1 MIAAVSNAIT
11 KSMRHTLIKAA
22 LFQAALLLSSLCQ
35 ADSEL
40 PPYVF
45 GQGLRIGDYYIS
57 GYANIVAE
65 DPFGQPAKL
74 ALDDLSVFVGGHVS
88 RWINPFVEVELA
100 KHTLLK
106 QGGNPGHGNIV
117 VERLYDDALLS
128 DRDTLRFGKTLT
140 PLGDWNT
147 VFASPLVPTIIR
159 PNTTALG
166 FEAYESGVTWM
177 HDLQDGETPDF
188 QIYWQPDYEWFERLP
203 RETRRHFQDVYGAHV
218 NKSIELIDKVG
229 ASIQHGELTET
240 GENYTVYGINVIQS
254 FGNLMLESEALT
266 SRFYG
271 RALPWAPPRLHNHES
286 GIFGLADYS
295 ITSTWHGIV
304 EWERYQDHLVALP
317 SRNWLIGINFKP
329 QPYMVWKLEY
339 VRQNGMPS
347 SFSPILTGLNCSFS
361 TLF

>member
-1 MIAAVSNAIT
+1 MIAAIFNAIT
-11 KSMRHTLIKAA
+11 KSMRHHLIKAV
-22 LFQAALLLSSLCQ
+22 LLQAAFLFPGLCQ
-35 ADSEL
+35 ADNAL

-45 GQGLRIGDYYIS
+45 GQGLRLGDFYFS
-57 GYANIVAE
+57 GYTNIVAE
-65 DPFGQPAKL
+65 DAFGQPAKL
-74 ALDDLSVFVGGHVS
+74 SLDDLSVFAGGNVN
-88 RWINPFVEVELA
+88 RWINPFAEVEFA
-100 KHTLLK
+100 KQTLIK

-117 VERLYDDALLS
+117 VERLYNDALVS
-128 DRDTLRFGKTLT
+128 EQDTFRLGKMLT

-147 VFASPLVPTIIR
+147 VFASPLVPTIVR

-166 FEAYESGVTWM
+166 FETNVSGINWM
-177 HDLQDGETPDF
+177 HNIENSETPDL

-203 RETRRHFQDVYGAHV
+203 RETLRHFRDVYGAHV
-218 NKSIELIDKVG
+218 NKSLGLIDKIG
-229 ASIQHGELTET
+229 ASLQHGELVET
-240 GENYTVYGINVIQS
+240 GENYTVLGANVMRT

-266 SRFYG
+266 ARFYG

-295 ITSTWHGIV
+295 ITAEWHAIV
-304 EWERYQDHLVALP
+304 EWERYQDHLVAMP
-317 SRNWLIGINFKP
+317 SRNWLYGIDFKP